1 MCAVIVHT
9 CKATCDDWVHKL
21 TCRGGC
27 AAHRSQRTQHGI
39 PDTDMIHAFN
49 HPISVDDLD
58 DGFTI
63 FVGADPAANLL
74 EIGVVDTSDG
84 PIIVHAM
91 SARPKYLR

>member
-1 MCAVIVHT
+1 MDAP
-9 CKATCDDWVHKL
+9 L
-21 TCRGGC
+21 TAPSARK
-27 AAHRSQRTQHGI
+27 HDI
-39 PDTDMIHAFN
+39 PDSDMIHAFN
-49 HPISVDDLD
+49 HPIFVEELD
-58 DGFTI
+58 DGFTM